1 MGIDIDLK
9 GVSREKYLKGM
20 PDYGKDMLEINDW
33 MSLKN
38 CTFLE
43 RLIARDE
50 CLDKEIWDAYK
61 KFKDDLSWISKP
73 FGISDVERAIGDLKR
88 LDEAVGKM
96 PFCPGG
102 WEWMDEENKAI
113 VKKVETIFEDSSRRL
128 FVFPWDATEGEP
140 MGSWVLQRILERA
153 LANMRKMP
161 EGTVFFLWF
170 N

>member
-20 PDYGKDMLEINDW
+20 PAYGKDMLEGDDW

-61 KFKDDLSWISKP
+61 KFKDDMVWMSKP
-73 FGISDVERAIGDLKR
+73 FSISDVERAIENLKR

-96 PFCPGG
+96 PFCPAG

-113 VKKVETIFEDSSRRL
+113 VRLVETIFEDTRHL
-128 FVFPWDATEGEP
+128 FVFPWDATEEEP
-140 MGSWVLQRILERA
+140 MGSWKLRKILERA
-153 LANMRKMP
+153 LINMRKMP
-161 EGTVFFLWF
+161 EDLVFYLEMV
-170 N
+170 